1 MLGRESYGALRL
13 SLQKLGSR
21 FVRSFLRY
29 TQSSLGLI
37 HLLSGHIVFRKKGSN
52 TVVVIL
58 SKLQLSVGR
67 GLSSTGSLDGRRGCL
82 VGTFCGADSALRPQY
97 PCSCCTHRALFG
109 SDSTSLV
116 VDLSFES
123 SLVGLCLL
131 QGILVRAR
139 IKHKQ
144 QVPFVN
150 NLIVFGVQLYEAS
163 LHLRGKCD

>member
-1 MLGRESYGALRL
+1 MCLC
-13 SLQKLGSR
+13 LQKLGSR
-21 FVRSFLRY
+21 FVSCFLCN

-37 HLLSGHIVFRKKGSN
+37 HLLRGHIVFRKKGSN

-67 GLSSTGSLDGRRGCL
+67 ALSSSGSLDGRRGCL
-82 VGTFCGADSALRPQY
+82 VGTFCGADSALRPQN
-97 PCSCCTHRALFG
+97 PSSCCTHRTLFG
-109 SDSTSLV
+109 SDSTPLV

-123 SLVGLCLL
+123 RLIGLCLL
-131 QGILVRAR
+131 QSILIGAR
-139 IKHKQ
+139 INHKQ

-150 NLIVFGVQLYEAS
+150 NRIVFGVQLYEAS

>member
-21 FVRSFLRY
+21 FVRSFLRD

-67 GLSSTGSLDGRRGCL
+67 GLSSSSGSLEGRRGCL
-82 VGTFCGADSALRPQY
+82 VGTFCGADSALRPSI
-97 PCSCCTHRALFG
+97 PALAVPTALCSVAIRR
-109 SDSTSLV
+109 
-116 VDLSFES
+116 LSSFICPSRVARSHFAFSRPS
-123 SLVGLCLL
+123 S
-131 QGILVRAR
+131 
-139 IKHKQ
+139 
-144 QVPFVN
+144 
-150 NLIVFGVQLYEAS
+150 
-163 LHLRGKCD
+163 